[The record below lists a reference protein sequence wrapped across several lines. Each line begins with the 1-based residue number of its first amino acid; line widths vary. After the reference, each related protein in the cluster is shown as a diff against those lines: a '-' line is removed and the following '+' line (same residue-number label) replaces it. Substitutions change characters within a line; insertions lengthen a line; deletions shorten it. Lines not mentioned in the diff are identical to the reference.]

1 MAKLSQGSRRGRPGE
16 VLIIVCAGVVLASLD
31 LFIVNVALPAIAR
44 DLGSRSL
51 GDLSWVLNG
60 YAIVYASLLVLMGR
74 LADRH
79 RRKYG
84 FLLGVAVFTAAS
96 AACGAA
102 TSVAMLIAFRLV
114 QAAGAALLTPT
125 SLSLVL
131 ASFSP
136 DRRSGAVRT
145 WTATGGMAAALGP
158 VIGGLLVAVSWR
170 WVFLVNVPIG
180 LAALVVGWFRL
191 PDAPGHPVPR
201 PDALGAVL
209 VTAGVG
215 ALSLGLVEGGDW
227 GWSSARTVL
236 VLVAAAV
243 LVASFVLHCLRSSNP
258 LVDPALF
265 RARSFT
271 GAVTVMLLFSMSF
284 GAMLLSIVLWAQDD
298 WGWSALQTGLA
309 VAPGPLMVP
318 LFSFLVA
325 GRLIARFGPAVV
337 VAAGSVALA
346 AGVAWWALAI
356 GLQPSYVD
364 GMLGGMLL
372 TGVGVGLTLP
382 TLMATA
388 AASLPAPSFAS
399 GSGVVNMVRQV
410 GMAIG
415 VAILVAVLG
424 APDTSVGRLN
434 AFRHGWW
441 VIAAIGGIGAV
452 AAVLLRRPPAGAPSA
467 TVPAITPATV
477 PAAAPVADP
486 ETAGP
491 GLAVSPVANLAKEP

>member
-1 MAKLSQGSRRGRPGE
+1 
-16 VLIIVCAGVVLASLD
+16 
-31 LFIVNVALPAIAR
+31 
-44 DLGSRSL
+44 
-51 GDLSWVLNG
+51 
-60 YAIVYASLLVLMGR
+60 
-74 LADRH
+74 
-79 RRKYG
+79 
-84 FLLGVAVFTAAS
+84 
-96 AACGAA
+96 
-102 TSVAMLIAFRLV
+102 
-114 QAAGAALLTPT
+114 
-125 SLSLVL
+125 
-131 ASFSP
+131 
-136 DRRSGAVRT
+136 
-145 WTATGGMAAALGP
+145 
-158 VIGGLLVAVSWR
+158 
-170 WVFLVNVPIG
+170 
-180 LAALVVGWFRL
+180 
-191 PDAPGHPVPR
+191 
-201 PDALGAVL
+201 
-209 VTAGVG
+209 
-215 ALSLGLVEGGDW
+215 
-227 GWSSARTVL
+227 
-236 VLVAAAV
+236 
-243 LVASFVLHCLRSSNP
+243 VLHCLRSSNP

-265 RARSFT
+265 RARSFA

-337 VAAGSVALA
+337 VAAGSLVLA

-356 GLQPSYVD
+356 GLQPDYVG

-388 AASLPAPSFAS
+388 AGSLPAPSFAS

-424 APDTSVGRLN
+424 APDTSVGRLD

-441 VIAAIGGIGAV
+441 VIAAIAATGAV
-452 AAVLLRRPPAGAPSA
+452 AAVLLRRPR
-467 TVPAITPATV
+467 
-477 PAAAPVADP
+477 PAAAPVADAVADA

-491 GLAVSPVANLAKEP
+491 GLAVSPVANLGKEPR